1 MLQSKG
7 LKPTFDKIQNGEI
20 VPAKFYQKK
29 EPSFAKK
36 IEEEVHNKTKM
47 PKKVKPGYKKKRLE
61 EINKKIKQAKKEHI
75 NESYRKKAQKERR
88 TKWK

>member
-7 LKPTFDKIQNGEI
+7 LKPTFVKIQNGEI

-29 EPSFAKK
+29 E
-36 IEEEVHNKTKM
+36 

-61 EINKKIKQAKKEHI
+61 EINKKIKKAKKEHI
-75 NESYRKKAQKERR
+75 NEIYRKKAQKERR